1 MTDARSQET
10 HSLWMGYA
18 LWLFGFL
25 GAHRFYYGKRG
36 SGLLYFFTLGL
47 LGIGWVVDLFLMPSL
62 RSDAAANYHEGQYDY
77 DVAWL
82 LHTFLG
88 ILGVQRMYLGKW
100 VTGVLWLCTGGLF
113 GFGYV
118 YDYLT
123 LNEQVSEANARR

>member
-1 MTDARSQET
+1 MTSPRET

-18 LWLFGFL
+18 LWFFGFL
-25 GAHRFYYGKRG
+25 GAHRFYFGKRV

-47 LGIGWVVDLFLMPSL
+47 FGVGWLVDLFLMPSL
-62 RSDAAANYHEGQYDY
+62 QKDAAANYHEGSYDY

-82 LHTFLG
+82 LQTFLG
-88 ILGVQRMYLGKW
+88 VFGIHRLYLGKLL
-100 VTGVLWLCTGGLF
+100 TGLIWMFSGGLF

-123 LNEQVSEANARR
+123 LNEQVSVANQR

>member
-1 MTDARSQET
+1 MTSSRET

-25 GAHRFYYGKRG
+25 GAHRFYYGKRA

-47 LGIGWVVDLFLMPSL
+47 LGIGWIVDLFLMSSL
-62 RSDAAANYHEGQYDY
+62 KKDAAANYYEGSYDY

-82 LHTFLG
+82 LQTFLG
-88 ILGVQRMYLGKW
+88 VFGVHRMYLGKL
-100 VTGVLWLCTGGLF
+100 VTGLVWLLTAGLF

-123 LNEQVSEANARR
+123 LNEQVSDANRAR